1 MAEEPLERRK
11 RGENIHLSD
20 TSAISMPVRNLISIV
35 AAVGIGVWSYF
46 GIVERLNRLETFEKL
61 VQKDLQSGLGELRTD
76 IEKNN
81 EFRIKWP
88 RGDMGQPPADG
99 EQFMLIEHLGSQV
112 EKIQQRLEQGMSNG
126 VNIKRLQ
133 EDVQAL
139 RVDVEKLK
147 DKQRG
152 LMNGYIK
159 PPLQ

>member
-1 MAEEPLERRK
+1 MVDKPALSV
-11 RGENIHLSD
+11 SD
-20 TSAISMPVRNLISIV
+20 TTAISMPVRNLLSIV
-35 AAVGIGVWSYF
+35 VAVCIGVWSYF

-61 VQKDLQSGLGELRTD
+61 IQKDLTSHINALNVD

-88 RGDMGQPPADG
+88 RGELGQPPADG
-99 EQFMLIEHLGSQV
+99 EQFMLIEHLGNQV
-112 EKIQQRLEQGMSNG
+112 EKMQTRLEQGMSNG

-139 RVDVEKLK
+139 RQDVEKLK

-152 LMNGYIK
+152 LTNGTYK
-159 PPLQ
+159 